1 MFNLIISSLQDHRG
15 VNSSRRRDRLGSTGG
30 PTLADIFV
38 YLERF
43 VKIGEVDKMKKIA
56 FRKSISDRRQLG
68 ATGNRGQGEL
78 CLQ

>member
-1 MFNLIISSLQDHRG
+1 LQ
-15 VNSSRRRDRLGSTGG
+15 S
-30 PTLADIFV
+30 IFV

-43 VKIGEVDKMKKIA
+43 VNIGEVDTMKKIA